1 MRDRRWS
8 LAALALA
15 PVLALT
21 ACGQVGQIIERVTG
35 QREEPPGP
43 APLEAVPL
51 EARAVSGSVQP
62 ESDMAA
68 LLEPEPLLVAPG
80 EIIVGARVEAALD
93 DAASRLGLASTFVRS
108 LRARGMEALEQLPPA
123 TLEQVRT
130 RAEAEAS
137 TVARAAALDVL
148 GRLGVGGEVK
158 TRPGGVVTIDL
169 TAGASPTALRF
180 AQELQTAQSEIPTA
194 VEWSAADRCPRV
206 VTQRQLETDLALAM
220 RCAIQRLEAAREFEF
235 VEPNYIASGGFSM
248 LPRRREDA
256 PPPAQQPAPQPQQPS
271 EGATE
276 PAAPTTPAEPVAVRG
291 GMPNDPLL
299 ALQWHYR
306 PRGSGEG
313 AIARRG
319 WFCQLLASQ
328 LCRHARYPYRCA
340 RYRP

>member
-1 MRDRRWS
+1 VDYAGNRNNLYIVAIS
-8 LAALALA
+8 LGFGMIPLVAPKFFQYMPKALGPL
-15 PVLALT
+15 LHSGILLT
-21 ACGQVGQIIERVTG
+21 AIIERVTG

-123 TLEQVRT
+123 TLEQVRA
-130 RAEAEAS
+130 RAEVEAS
-137 TVARAAALDVL
+137 SAARAAALDVL

-180 AQELQTAQSEIPTA
+180 AQELQTAQGELP
-194 VEWSAADRCPRV
+194 SA
-206 VTQRQLETDLALAM
+206 
-220 RCAIQRLEAAREFEF
+220 
-235 VEPNYIASGGFSM
+235 
-248 LPRRREDA
+248 
-256 PPPAQQPAPQPQQPS
+256 
-271 EGATE
+271 
-276 PAAPTTPAEPVAVRG
+276 
-291 GMPNDPLL
+291 
-299 ALQWHYR
+299 
-306 PRGSGEG
+306 
-313 AIARRG
+313 
-319 WFCQLLASQ
+319 
-328 LCRHARYPYRCA
+328 
-340 RYRP
+340 